1 MESWT
6 LGVDW
11 TVPTRQ
17 CRHLI
22 EENIVRNRCFFSL
35 VMPFALFLLLFGCS
49 RAQLQP
55 VNPTHSPNATLS
67 GVQLLESIESAF
79 VGIAERSNPA
89 VVGVIALDVR
99 NRRVPTRGSDR
110 QEGTG
115 FIFRKDGYILTNDH
129 VVNGAKRITV
139 RLFDGRAFKDAQL
152 IGVDPNTDIAV
163 LKIDAQDELP
173 VLPFADSD
181 RVKVGQ
187 FAIAIGNPFRLNYTV
202 TTGIVSGKGRSV
214 LPAFMIRYQDFIQTD
229 AWINRGNSGG
239 PLLNI
244 HGDVIGI
251 NSTIRRAD
259 DSPGTDAIK
268 AGAGFAIPINLVRKV
283 SDQLIANGQV
293 IRGWLGIVMAPH
305 AEGIRVTRFSSP
317 SPAKQGGL
325 EVGDIIVEYNGQ
337 ETREMRTF
345 RFLIAESMVGE
356 EVAFTV
362 IRDGVR
368 KKLSVTIGR
377 MPRRYT
383 GLEMESDSASWK
395 KLGIAVRELGEHDSE
410 RYTYLSLEDEGVIIE
425 EVRLGGPVPSAGVP
439 LGTLIVG
446 INDQQIKN
454 MTDYEKVL
462 QNALGKSEIS
472 FEIKN
477 AYTEKGTETVTIK
490 IDQE

>member
-1 MESWT
+1 MK
-6 LGVDW
+6 
-11 TVPTRQ
+11 
-17 CRHLI
+17 
-22 EENIVRNRCFFSL
+22 NRCFFSL
-35 VMPFALFLLLFGCS
+35 IVAFALFFLLFACS
-49 RAQLQP
+49 KAQLHP
-55 VNPTHSPNATLS
+55 ADSPHNTTS
-67 GVQLLESIESAF
+67 GVQLLESIENAF
-79 VGIAERSNPA
+79 VSIAERSNPA
-89 VVGVIALDVR
+89 VVGVTAFNVER
-99 NRRVPTRGSDR
+99 QGVPFRRSNR

-115 FIFRKDGYILTNDH
+115 FIFRQDGYILTNNH
-129 VVNGAKRITV
+129 VVDGAKQITV
-139 RLFDGRAFKDAQL
+139 RLFDDREFKDTQL
-152 IGVDPNTDIAV
+152 VGVDPNTDIAV
-163 LKIDAQDELP
+163 LKIEVQEELP

-187 FAIAIGNPFRLNYTV
+187 FAIAIGNPFQLNYTV
-202 TTGIVSGKGRSV
+202 TTGIVSGKGRSL
-214 LPAFMIRYQDFIQTD
+214 LPAFTMHYQDFIQTD

-244 HGDVIGI
+244 QGEVIGI
-251 NSTIRRAD
+251 NSAIRRAD
-259 DSPGTDAIK
+259 DTPMTEAVK
-268 AGAGFAIPINLVRKV
+268 AGAGFAIPINLVKKV

-293 IRGWLGIVMAPH
+293 IRGWLGISMVSH
-305 AEGIRVTRFSSP
+305 TDGIRITRFHGP
-317 SPAKQGGL
+317 SPAKQGGM

-454 MTDYEKVL
+454 MADYEKVL

-477 AYTEKGTETVTIK
+477 AYTEEGTETVTIK
-490 IDQE
+490 IDRE

>member
-1 MESWT
+1 MK
-6 LGVDW
+6 
-11 TVPTRQ
+11 
-17 CRHLI
+17 
-22 EENIVRNRCFFSL
+22 NRCFSSL
-35 VMPFALFLLLFGCS
+35 VVAFALFFLLFACS
-49 RAQLQP
+49 KAQLHP
-55 VNPTHSPNATLS
+55 ADPAHSTMG
-67 GVQLLESIESAF
+67 GVQLLESIENAF
-79 VGIAERSNPA
+79 VSIAERSNPA
-89 VVGVIALDVR
+89 VVGVIASSVER
-99 NRRVPTRGSDR
+99 QGVPFRRSNQ

-115 FIFRKDGYILTNDH
+115 FIFRQDGYILTNNH
-129 VVNGAKRITV
+129 VVSGAKQITV
-139 RLFDGRAFKDAQL
+139 RLFDNREFKDTQL

-163 LKIDAQDELP
+163 LKINVQEELP
-173 VLPFADSD
+173 VLPLGDSD

-187 FAIAIGNPFRLNYTV
+187 FAIAIGNPFQLNYTV
-202 TTGIVSGKGRSV
+202 TTGIVSGKGRLL
-214 LPAFMIRYQDFIQTD
+214 LPAFTMHYQDFIQTD
-229 AWINRGNSGG
+229 VWINRGNSGG

-244 HGDVIGI
+244 HGEVIGI
-251 NSTIRRAD
+251 NSAIRRAD
-259 DSPGTDAIK
+259 DSPTAEAVK
-268 AGAGFAIPINLVRKV
+268 AGAGFAIPINLVKKV
-283 SDQLIANGQV
+283 SDQLITNGQV
-293 IRGWLGIVMAPH
+293 IRGWLGISMVPH
-305 AEGIRVTRFSSP
+305 TDGIRVTQFHGP
-317 SPAKQGGL
+317 SPAKQGGM

-337 ETREMRTF
+337 ETREVRKF

-383 GLEMESDSASWK
+383 GLKMEPDSESWT
-395 KLGIAVRELGEHDSE
+395 KLGIVVRDLGDHDSE
-410 RYTYLSLEDEGVIIE
+410 RYTYLSLEDEGVIVE

-454 MTDYEKVL
+454 MADYEKAL

>member
-1 MESWT
+1 MK
-6 LGVDW
+6 
-11 TVPTRQ
+11 
-17 CRHLI
+17 
-22 EENIVRNRCFFSL
+22 NRCFSSL
-35 VMPFALFLLLFGCS
+35 VVAFALFFLLFACS
-49 RAQLQP
+49 KAQLHP
-55 VNPTHSPNATLS
+55 ADPAHSTMG
-67 GVQLLESIESAF
+67 GVQLLESIENAF
-79 VGIAERSNPA
+79 VSIAERSNPA
-89 VVGVIALDVR
+89 VVGVIASSVER
-99 NRRVPTRGSDR
+99 QGVPFRRSNQR
-110 QEGTG
+110 EGTG
-115 FIFRKDGYILTNDH
+115 FIFRQDGYILTNNH
-129 VVNGAKRITV
+129 VVSGAKQITV
-139 RLFDGRAFKDAQL
+139 RLFDNREFKDTQL

-163 LKIDAQDELP
+163 LKINVQEELP
-173 VLPFADSD
+173 VLPLGDSD

-187 FAIAIGNPFRLNYTV
+187 FTIAIGNPFQLNYTV
-202 TTGIVSGKGRSV
+202 TTGIVSGKGRLL
-214 LPAFMIRYQDFIQTD
+214 LPAFTMHYQDFIQTD
-229 AWINRGNSGG
+229 VWINRGNSGG

-244 HGDVIGI
+244 HGEVIGI
-251 NSTIRRAD
+251 NSAIRRAD
-259 DSPGTDAIK
+259 DSPTAEAVK
-268 AGAGFAIPINLVRKV
+268 AGAGFAIPINLVKKV
-283 SDQLIANGQV
+283 SDQLITNGQV
-293 IRGWLGIVMAPH
+293 IRGWLGISMVPH
-305 AEGIRVTRFSSP
+305 TDGIRVTQFHGP
-317 SPAKQGGL
+317 SPAKQGGM

-337 ETREMRTF
+337 ETREVRKF

-383 GLEMESDSASWK
+383 GLEMEPDSESWR
-395 KLGIAVRELGEHDSE
+395 KLGIVVRDLGDNDSE

-454 MTDYEKVL
+454 MADYEKAL